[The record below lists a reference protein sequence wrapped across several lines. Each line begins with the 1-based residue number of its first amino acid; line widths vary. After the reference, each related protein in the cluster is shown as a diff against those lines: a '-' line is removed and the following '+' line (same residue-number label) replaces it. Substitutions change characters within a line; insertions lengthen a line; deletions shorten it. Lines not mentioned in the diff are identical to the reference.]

1 MLDET
6 CPECGAHK
14 LQRRVGRFGPF
25 VGCSGYPDCTY
36 IKKDPPKTIGVG
48 CPQCKQGELIEKRS
62 RFGTTFFS
70 CNRYPDCDFA
80 AGNQPDAEHP
90 CPECGSLLLRR
101 PKSLRCW
108 NCGAE
113 LDLEYHV
120 TKSGDVEEEAAS
132 RAAKASAKA
141 ARAAAKAKRAPA
153 KKKTASKKDG
163 DRKKETASKKKK
175 SVKKKSVKKPAVKKP
190 AVKKV
195 AAAGEGTPDAP
206 APAESVPAEG

>member
-1 MLDET
+1 M
-6 CPECGAHK
+6 
-14 LQRRVGRFGPF
+14 
-25 VGCSGYPDCTY
+25 
-36 IKKDPPKTIGVG
+36 
-48 CPQCKQGELIEKRS
+48 
-62 RFGTTFFS
+62 FFS

-80 AGNQPDAEHP
+80 VGNPPDAEHP

-120 TKSGDVEEEAAS
+120 TKSGDVEEEAAA

-153 KKKTASKKDG
+153 KKKTASKKKTTAST
-163 DRKKETASKKKK
+163 KKTTASKKK
-175 SVKKKSVKKPAVKKP
+175 STGSKKKETAEKGT
-190 AVKKV
+190 
-195 AAAGEGTPDAP
+195 AAGKAIPGETAP
-206 APAESVPAEG
+206 AQSVPAGPAAEG